1 MRVLRM
7 TVALS
12 LGLSFGAPV
21 SLAGQEPREKSSQ
34 QPSQE
39 VVAVLDGNPVT
50 LADLEQKQAAKLLS
64 ARDQYYKAQREALDQ
79 LIDDALLEM
88 QAKREN
94 LTVQQLLD
102 RHIIGKIKN
111 PTDDQLEVYYEGVQ
125 TDQPFLAVRDKIL
138 ETIRQRRIAK
148 ARKEYLNS
156 LRLQANLEVLLA
168 SPSAEVALGNSPT
181 WGPKNAPVLVI
192 EFADYE
198 CPYCQKIHPDL
209 KKLQEEYP
217 GKVLFAFKDF
227 PLPMHKHAQ
236 KAAEA
241 VRCAGRQEKFW
252 EFHDLLFQKGSGLE
266 IAQLKEYARALK
278 LDAASFD
285 RCLDSGET
293 AVGVKDDLEQGQRL
307 GLTGTPS
314 FFVNGHFFSGAVN
327 YATIREIVEQ
337 QLALLVAAQQKQAS
351 K

>member
-1 MRVLRM
+1 MRVMRI
-7 TVALS
+7 VVVLS
-12 LGLSFGAPV
+12 LGLLLAVPI
-21 SLAGQEPREKSSQ
+21 SLKGQEPP
-34 QPSQE
+34 QPSPPE
-39 VVAVLDGNPVT
+39 VLAVLDGKPLT
-50 LADLEQKQAAKLLS
+50 RAELEHKQAAKLLP

-88 QAKREN
+88 QAQREKV
-94 LTVQQLLD
+94 TVQQLLED
-102 RHIIGKIKN
+102 HVLTKVKD

-125 TDQPFLAVRDKIL
+125 TDQPFAAVRDKIL

-156 LRLQANLEVLLA
+156 LRNQANLEVLLA
-168 SPSAEVALGNSPT
+168 SPSVDVALGDSPT
-181 WGPKNAPVLVI
+181 RGVANAPVLLI

-198 CPYCQKIHPDL
+198 CPYCQKIDSDL
-209 KKLQEEYP
+209 KKLQEEYS

-241 VRCAGRQEKFW
+241 TRCAGQQNKFW
-252 EFHDLLFQKGSGLE
+252 EFHDLLFDKSKGLE

-278 LDAASFD
+278 LDAAKFD
-285 RCLDSGET
+285 QCLDSGET
-293 AVGVKDDLEQGQRL
+293 DAAVKEDLGQGQRL

-314 FFVNGHFFSGAVN
+314 FFVNGHFFSGAAS
-327 YATIREIVEQ
+327 YATIREIVDQ
-337 QLALLVAAQQKQAS
+337 QLTFLAASQKKQAGN
-351 K
+351 